1 MSYLEFRETLLPFQ
15 VFSIRDIEKYFP
27 DFDSRRL
34 VEWQHKGY
42 IRKLVNK
49 WYLFIECTIDE
60 QLLYRISNCIYKPS
74 YISLESA
81 LAYYRLIPEAVY
93 TQKAIT
99 TRKTTSYKASV
110 GTFDYHSLKPNLFF
124 GYTILH
130 NSNLPVLMAE
140 MEKAI
145 LDYFYLNASLRTT
158 KDIEQLRLNYVEL
171 YNTLNWEKLAKYQ
184 LVFESK
190 TLDKRVKNLKKQF
203 EHAGII

>member
-1 MSYLEFRETLLPFQ
+1 MTYLEFREALLPFQ
-15 VFSIRDIEKYFP
+15 VFATRDIGKIFP
-27 DFDSRRL
+27 DFDSKRL

-49 WYLFIECTIDE
+49 WYLFSECVVDE
-60 QLLYRISNCIYKPS
+60 QLLFRISNCIYKPS

-99 TRKTTSYKASV
+99 TRKTISYTASV
-110 GTFDYHSLKPNLFF
+110 GAFDYHSLKPGLFF
-124 GYTILH
+124 GYAILH
-130 NSNLPVLMAE
+130 NNNLPVLMAE
-140 MEKAI
+140 IEKAI
-145 LDYFYLNASLRTT
+145 LDYFYLNASLRST
-158 KDIEQLRLNYVEL
+158 KDIEQLRFNYVEL
-171 YNTLNWEKLAKYQ
+171 HNTLNWEKLGKYQ

-203 EHAGII
+203 ENADII

>member
-1 MSYLEFRETLLPFQ
+1 MTYLEFREPLLPFQ

-49 WYLFIECTIDE
+49 WYLFSECATDE
-60 QLLYRISNCIYKPS
+60 QLLFRISNCIYRPS

-81 LAYYRLIPEAVY
+81 LAYYHLIPEAVY

-99 TRKTTSYKASV
+99 TRKTISYTTPV
-110 GTFDYHSLKPNLFF
+110 GTFDYHSIKPGLFF
-124 GYTILH
+124 GYAILRKG
-130 NSNLPVLMAE
+130 NLPVMMAE

-145 LDYFYLNASLRTT
+145 LDYLYLTPSLKSA
-158 KDIEQLRLNYVEL
+158 KDIQQLRLNYIEL
-171 YNTLNWEKLAKYQ
+171 HNNLNWEKLGNYQ
-184 LVFESK
+184 LSFESK
-190 TLDKRVKNLKKQF
+190 TLDKRIKDLKTLF
-203 EHAGII
+203 EHADTI